1 MDNAPPIL
9 PEAPPT
15 LPHKRG
21 PRGLLVLLLALG
33 SVGVVVLGSVGVFS
47 FLWLRDSQFTDA
59 PDPPLA
65 APAPE
70 NATIPEADPEPQDFS
85 ASDTLSIVLGEN
97 EAGQGVRFIARERDG
112 LTTVAMVNGKQCR
125 RLDLPPAKGGKARDK
140 GYFYFALDPSFKQG
154 GAQVVRIEVEYCSE
168 STATLALQY
177 DAIAASRNSSSVY
190 TRAGSRV
197 ALDGSSE
204 WETAAFHIRNGAFE
218 NAQNGGADFR
228 LEITPPELSVR
239 RVTVTR
245 EREEDFAPLVAR

>member
-9 PEAPPT
+9 PEAHPT
-15 LPHKRG
+15 PPHKKG

-33 SVGVVVLGSVGVFS
+33 TVVVVVLGFVGVYS
-47 FLWLRDSQFTDA
+47 LLWFRDSQFKEA
-59 PDPPLA
+59 SAPPLA
-65 APAPE
+65 APVPE
-70 NATIPEADPEPQDFS
+70 SAAITEADPEPQDFS
-85 ASDTLSIVLGEN
+85 TSDTLSIVLGEN
-97 EAGQGVRFIARERDG
+97 ESGQGVRLIARERDG
-112 LTTVAMVNGKQCR
+112 LTAVATVNGKQCR

-177 DAIAASRNSSSVY
+177 DAIAASRNLSSIY
-190 TRAGSRV
+190 TRTGSRV
-197 ALDGSSE
+197 ALDASSE

-245 EREEDFAPLVAR
+245 EREEDFAPLAAR